1 MAFQNLSNLFQVLTC
16 VLSSFSGGIM
26 EQIHMSGPLFP
37 PDFPFHVVPQLH
49 VKVLKTYMY
58 LVLRNDSQAPKK
70 INTSVEFNRNT
81 HQIKASEIIGLLA
94 AKTGNRQCRLSVQF
108 LEKTKTG
115 CSLCELKKWLGRGSA
130 VSLSLSLTISVSVY
144 LSVCL
149 SLSHTHT
156 TLMEAELEAWNGRRR
171 TEIVSISN

>member
-1 MAFQNLSNLFQVLTC
+1 
-16 VLSSFSGGIM
+16 M

-94 AKTGNRQCRLSVQF
+94 AKTGNRQCRL
-108 LEKTKTG
+108 
-115 CSLCELKKWLGRGSA
+115 CS
-130 VSLSLSLTISVSVY
+130 IP
-144 LSVCL
+144 
-149 SLSHTHT
+149 
-156 TLMEAELEAWNGRRR
+156 
-171 TEIVSISN
+171 